1 MEALP
6 GTLLLAVAAMCIAV
20 ALGIPLGVLAAV
32 KKDTW
37 MDTSAIF
44 TSVLGISAPSFFMG
58 IVIAYLFG
66 FVWSQYTG
74 LHMTGSWRDMD
85 EITGQPYWSL
95 QHLWLP
101 AITLGIRP
109 LRHYYPANPQCHA
122 RCAEPGLYKN
132 GLCQRIIKT
141 GGYLEACLT

>member
-1 MEALP
+1 MTPARDLATRVSAHLTRWGIDADDSAGRALAQLPP

-66 FVWSQYTG
+66 FV
-74 LHMTGSWRDMD
+74 
-85 EITGQPYWSL
+85 
-95 QHLWLP
+95 
-101 AITLGIRP
+101 
-109 LRHYYPANPQCHA
+109 
-122 RCAEPGLYKN
+122 
-132 GLCQRIIKT
+132 
-141 GGYLEACLT
+141 